1 MFKKFRDFAFKGNV
15 IDMAVGIIVGG
26 AFSTIVSSLV
36 NDIMMPFFGFLTA
49 DVDFKEL
56 KFVLSQA
63 VVENGTVVKPET
75 AVTYGNF
82 IQNVVNFLIISLSI
96 YMMVGFIGKARQKLL
111 PEEET
116 TVETPAAPTQEEL
129 LAEIRDLLKES
140 HTALPPSV
148 NNDTETI
155 PDKNL

>member
-1 MFKKFRDFAFKGNV
+1 
-15 IDMAVGIIVGG
+15 MAVGIIVGG

-49 DVDFKEL
+49 DVNFKEL

-63 VVENGTVVKPET
+63 VVENGTVVKPEA

-96 YMMVGFIGKARQKLL
+96 YMMVGFIGKARQRLM

-116 TVETPAAPTQEEL
+116 AAEATPPAPTQEEL
-129 LAEIRDLLKES
+129 LTEIRDLLKENHAVLLPS
-140 HTALPPSV
+140 GVSDAEALTE
-148 NNDTETI
+148 NNR
-155 PDKNL
+155 K